1 VSAPAPAVLL
11 DLDGT
16 LVDSRAAIVAG
27 INATLAAHGEP
38 ERPAA
43 ELIPFI
49 GPPLHGTFGTLLGRD
64 PGDPGLDEIVG
75 DYRTRYGDLML
86 DHTPVFDGI
95 PEALDA
101 LADAGCVL
109 AVATS
114 KARPLAQRLLEGLGL
129 AGRFAAILGP
139 VPPARDDKAATIA
152 TALDALGGRRHAV
165 MVGDRLHD
173 VEGARAH
180 GLPCVGVL
188 WGIGD
193 AEELTGAGAAALCA
207 TPQELPGVVLGMA
220 SQRGAKYCS

>member
-1 VSAPAPAVLL
+1 VSAAAPAVLL

-27 INATLAAHGEP
+27 VNATLAARGEP
-38 ERPAA
+38 ERAAA

-49 GPPLHGTFGTLLGRD
+49 GPPLHVTFGTLLGRD
-64 PGDPGLDEIVG
+64 PDDPALDEVVS

-86 DHTPVFDGI
+86 DHTPIFDGI

-114 KARPLAQRLLEGLGL
+114 KARPLAQRLLDGLGL

-139 VPPARDDKAATIA
+139 VPPARDDKTATVGQ
-152 TALDALGGRRHAV
+152 ALEALGGPASAV

-193 AEELTGAGAAALCA
+193 ADELTGAGAAALCA
-207 TPQELPGVVLGMA
+207 TPSELPGVVLGL
-220 SQRGAKYCS
+220 R